1 MIDLSSKV
9 GVKEYNDY
17 KIYTD
22 KRFNEV
28 LERLDTVG
36 TDTIKHEIDTI
47 KPTIQTLI
55 AKVTR

>member
-36 TDTIKHEIDTI
+36 TDTIKQEIDTI